1 MVFEQHRSEFAS
13 AMRSYNA
20 METTKR
26 RHFDFLTL
34 LDAKKKKFNI
44 QATSQEVTRLEQL
57 LQDHHEEVQ
66 AFKSRCDALKQAHP
80 DAHRAMFDYIAELN
94 GATLSSGDSVSH

>member
-1 MVFEQHRSEFAS
+1 MGIAQYRAEFAS

-44 QATSQEVTRLEQL
+44 QSSPEETSRLEQL

-66 AFKSRCDALKQAHP
+66 VFKARCDVLKLEHP
-80 DAHRAMFDYIAELN
+80 QAHRAMFEYIAELN
-94 GATLSSGDSVSH
+94 GATLTSGDSVSH

>member
-1 MVFEQHRSEFAS
+1 MSINQYRSEFAS

-26 RHFDFLTL
+26 RHFDFMTL

-44 QATSQEVTRLEQL
+44 QATAQETTKLEQL
-57 LQDHHEEVQ
+57 LLDHHEEVQ
-66 AFKSRCDALKQAHP
+66 VFKSRCDALKLNHP
-80 DAHRAMFDYIAELN
+80 QAHRAMFEYIAELN
-94 GATLSSGDSVSH
+94 GATLSNGDSVSH

>member
-1 MVFEQHRSEFAS
+1 MSTDQYRAEFAS

-44 QATSQEVTRLEQL
+44 QATPEESNRLDRL

-66 AFKSRCDALKQAHP
+66 AFKSRCETLKLEHP
-80 DAHRAMFDYIAELN
+80 QAHRAMFEYIAELN
-94 GATLSSGDSVSH
+94 GATLTSGDSVSH